1 MFAGMMILDRSQG
14 GDDDLQV
21 AELRTLREKV
31 RVADDLNA
39 DDLNQLMV

>member
-1 MFAGMMILDRSQG
+1 MFAGIMILDRSQG

-31 RVADDLNA
+31 RVADDLN
-39 DDLNQLMV
+39 QLMV